1 MRKSGAAKKYMR
13 VVKDECEDSETAW
26 CWTDRWVEVG
36 GGITPEANSKP
47 CLCSGDGQADR

>member
-26 CWTDRWVEVG
+26 GWTDRWVEVG

-47 CLCSGDGQADR
+47 DR